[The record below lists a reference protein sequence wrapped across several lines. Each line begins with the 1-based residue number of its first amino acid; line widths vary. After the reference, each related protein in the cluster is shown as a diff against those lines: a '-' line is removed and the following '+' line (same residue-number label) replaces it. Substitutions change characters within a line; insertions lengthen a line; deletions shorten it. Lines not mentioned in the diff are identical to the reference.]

1 MVGRPELVL
10 RKARASYPTF
20 LGAEACEA
28 KVRTLLL
35 VLIGGILPPGLVS
48 QLALRKARASCP
60 TFLGAEACEAE
71 VRTLLLVFIG
81 GILPPILV
89 SQLALWKARA
99 SCPTFLG
106 QKHAKPRIA
115 RFCFRLPAEKLG

>member
-1 MVGRPELVL
+1 MPDF
-10 RKARASYPTF
+10 PW
-20 LGAEACEA
+20 AEACEA
-28 KVRTLLL
+28 EVRPLLL
-35 VLIGGILPPGLVS
+35 VLIGGILPPILVS

-89 SQLALWKARA
+89 SQLALRKARA
-99 SCPTFLG
+99 SCPSAT
-106 QKHAKPRIA
+106 P
-115 RFCFRLPAEKLG
+115 